1 MRAVL
6 SDIKSR
12 LPSAPLA
19 LVGASLG
26 ANMVIKFLGE
36 EGSGSQ
42 IWGAV
47 AIGCPFD
54 LLVCDRFM
62 NRTHVQVEYLLNI
75 LTIFFAF
82 HLFGN
87 AALWGIFGRDVRFA
101 TKCSRGNCR
110 CKCQQPFSD

>member
-1 MRAVL
+1 LQFEIFYNAGWTEDMHAVL

-62 NRTHVQVEYLLNI
+62 NRTYVQVGHI
-75 LTIFFAF
+75 LTIFFGF
-82 HLFGN
+82 YSFEN
-87 AALWGIFGRDVRFA
+87 AGQNR
-101 TKCSRGNCR
+101 T
-110 CKCQQPFSD
+110 

>member
-36 EGSGSQ
+36 EGSGSR

-62 NRTHVQVEYLLNI
+62 NRTHVQVGHI
-75 LTIFFAF
+75 LTIFFGSCSF
-82 HLFGN
+82 EN
-87 AALWGIFGRDVRFA
+87 APFW
-101 TKCSRGNCR
+101 SRVGL
-110 CKCQQPFSD
+110 DG